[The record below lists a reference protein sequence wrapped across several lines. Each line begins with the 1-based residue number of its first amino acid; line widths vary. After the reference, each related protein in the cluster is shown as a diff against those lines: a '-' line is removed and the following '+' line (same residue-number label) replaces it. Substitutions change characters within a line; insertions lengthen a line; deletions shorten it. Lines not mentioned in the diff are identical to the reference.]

1 MRDILTI
8 RIDKEIKKI
17 LKIDYPR
24 GRASRN
30 YLIKFD
36 KNKVE
41 IVNWISVLISKYF
54 GTLIYGKKELAW
66 ED

>member
-8 RIDKEIKKI
+8 SIDKEIKKI
-17 LKIDYPR
+17 LKIVYPR

-41 IVNWISVLISKYF
+41 IVN
-54 GTLIYGKKELAW
+54 
-66 ED
+66 